1 MENCDGRRDRRI
13 STKTTGDCY
22 LRWST
27 ARISGELAE
36 KVTVSRRCPA
46 FLRHPRSS
54 CSGNMMLRAL
64 PPLRRLECAS
74 HSQCFGD
81 TRQASTTWTWSD
93 LTKKRDFIW
102 WFDLICHLAHLR
114 LPSLVLI
121 DGGDIQSKFWSSV
134 TNQMDAFLKW
144 RRHQVFIERSFT
156 VTVTFFCQQLPSCT
170 LGEEWRRNVIFTFEQ
185 FPFFSRDCKGMKDC
199 RCFQSDWGLCWKT
212 VIYQWSVQPLVR
224 KDIFFLSMVRLEDCL
239 WKVRWSTLHRK

>member
-1 MENCDGRRDRRI
+1 MILAFISCLVNDQPKSRTALLFSIPRNTFWHYNDNPVCAQLKLVSLLLQLVMENCDRRRDRRI

-93 LTKKRDFIW
+93 LTKKRDF
-102 WFDLICHLAHLR
+102 L
-114 LPSLVLI
+114 
-121 DGGDIQSKFWSSV
+121 
-134 TNQMDAFLKW
+134 
-144 RRHQVFIERSFT
+144 
-156 VTVTFFCQQLPSCT
+156 
-170 LGEEWRRNVIFTFEQ
+170 
-185 FPFFSRDCKGMKDC
+185 
-199 RCFQSDWGLCWKT
+199 
-212 VIYQWSVQPLVR
+212 
-224 KDIFFLSMVRLEDCL
+224 
-239 WKVRWSTLHRK
+239 

>member
-1 MENCDGRRDRRI
+1 MSCFSPPPR
-13 STKTTGDCY
+13 
-22 LRWST
+22 
-27 ARISGELAE
+27 ARAPAIWCFERY
-36 KVTVSRRCPA
+36 RRCA
-46 FLRHPRSS
+46 ALSAPRTRS
-54 CSGNMMLRAL
+54 AL
-64 PPLRRLECAS
+64 GTQDKLAQLGLGLIWPRRETFFS
-74 HSQCFGD
+74 
-81 TRQASTTWTWSD
+81 
-93 LTKKRDFIW
+93 
-102 WFDLICHLAHLR
+102 DLICHLAHLR
-114 LPSLVLI
+114 LPSPVLI
-121 DGGDIQSKFWSSV
+121 DGGHIQSKFWSLV

-156 VTVTFFCQQLPSCT
+156 VTVTFFYQQLPSCT
-170 LGEEWRRNVIFTFEQ
+170 LGEEWRRNVILTFEQ